1 MTLNLNAINQER
13 HTLSAIFSTCL
24 VALVFSMAQSFKG
37 PAEMVAQEVM
47 ELTTTLIE
55 PLFEKPKPPEDRPE
69 AKPKNT
75 LPAPNPTPTPRQEIK
90 QEVMAPAESPRAALP
105 QTPPP
110 VAQTAPT
117 PALAPLATVTPLAP
131 TAQAVPEIPKPVAP
145 QVSAS
150 LSLEN
155 NYIASVRSTLN
166 ANKRYPT
173 GREASLQRPAGKVKI
188 AFVLARN
195 GSLIEATVEES
206 SNSIILDN
214 AALATVRRTNYAPW
228 PDGTWPSQSQH
239 KFTVS
244 LDFVPLN

>member
-1 MTLNLNAINQER
+1 MTLNLDAINQER
-13 HTLSAIFSTCL
+13 HTLSAIFSMCL

-37 PAEMVAQEVM
+37 PAELAAQELM

-55 PLFEKPKPPEDRPE
+55 PLFEKPKPPEARPE
-69 AKPKNT
+69 PKPKNVP
-75 LPAPNPTPTPRQEIK
+75 PAPTPTPAPRQELK
-90 QEVMAPAESPRAALP
+90 QEVMVPAESMRAAP
-105 QTPPP
+105 AQSAAP
-110 VAQTAPT
+110 VAQTT
-117 PALAPLATVTPLAP
+117 PAAPSAP
-131 TAQAVPEIPKPVAP
+131 VAQATPEIPRPVAP
-145 QVSAS
+145 QVPPS

-195 GSLIEATVEES
+195 GSLVEASVEES

>member
-1 MTLNLNAINQER
+1 MTLNLDAINQER
-13 HTLSAIFSTCL
+13 HTLSALFSICL

-37 PAEMVAQEVM
+37 PAELVAQEVM

-55 PLFEKPKPPEDRPE
+55 PLFEKPKPPEARPE
-69 AKPKNT
+69 PKPKNI
-75 LPAPNPTPTPRQEIK
+75 LPAPIPTPAPRQELK
-90 QEVMAPAESPRAALP
+90 QEVMGPADTTRAAPP
-105 QTPPP
+105 QTAAP
-110 VAQTAPT
+110 VAQTAPLA
-117 PALAPLATVTPLAP
+117 PSAPLAPV
-131 TAQAVPEIPKPVAP
+131 AQATPEIPKPVAP
-145 QVSAS
+145 QVLPS

-155 NYIASVRSTLN
+155 NYIASVRTTLN

-195 GSLIEATVEES
+195 GSLVEASVEES

-228 PDGTWPSQSQH
+228 PDSTWPSQSQH

-244 LDFVPLN
+244 LDFGPLN